1 MSENESPGVTSSN
14 YLSDSE
20 NPKYIQLTLIYQKK
34 KRKKKEK
41 KKAAQSHISK
51 MEPESVQY
59 FFLVNYFQ
67 TLKLLLIH
75 FLSLG

>member
-14 YLSDSE
+14 YLFDSE

-34 KRKKKEK
+34 KKKKRKEK
-41 KKAAQSHISK
+41 KRKEKSCTISYFQ

-67 TLKLLLIH
+67 TL
-75 FLSLG
+75 